1 MKLMLARL
9 TDAMQ
14 TVKLLKATAR
24 EDAVGPLLEGDT
36 QRLNRALRRRVFSKE
51 ALIALQE
58 PILVLFATGYLYVA
72 VARWK
77 MPIGSVLVLIFL
89 FVQVIRGLNKIQ
101 RKYQLM
107 VSEGSALWS
116 IREHDRP
123 APTRRR
129 SRRAGPRCPRSSTG
143 SRSSTSRSTTADRAC
158 SRT

>member
-1 MKLMLARL
+1 VATAVYAGFALAVSWQATLVAALGGGISLILLNTLVRMALRAGSRQTQVLKLMLARL

-58 PILVLFATGYLYVA
+58 PILVLFATGYLYIA
-72 VARWK
+72 VARWS

-89 FVQVIRGLNKIQ
+89 FVQVIRGLN
-101 RKYQLM
+101 
-107 VSEGSALWS
+107 
-116 IREHDRP
+116 
-123 APTRRR
+123 
-129 SRRAGPRCPRSSTG
+129 
-143 SRSSTSRSTTADRAC
+143 
-158 SRT
+158 